1 MVKVVLLHW
10 SGYIVRENSDA
21 SLLARWE
28 LVQSESDS
36 GVTHVKVKVV
46 LLNQSGCI
54 ESKIW
59 RTILNG
65 KSGECSTRVVAL
77 SKKILVH
84 PSLQVGRL
92 AKVTAGRWL
101 LTDRMQLFLHCC
113 YQEKLIFS
121 RYNANLILTLFS
133 FANSLKWLKTKL
145 GVGCWVFLVIF
156 GDCW

>member
-1 MVKVVLLHW
+1 MPLHGQLFNFPMLSWDECCQFHIFREQFWMLEVVLLNW
-10 SGYIVRENSDA
+10 SGCIVRENSDA
-21 SLLARWE
+21 SLFARWG

-36 GVTHVKVKVV
+36 GVTHVKVKVA

-54 ESKIW
+54 VSEIW

-77 SKKILVH
+77 SKKIPMH

-101 LTDRMQLFLHCC
+101 RTDRMQLS
-113 YQEKLIFS
+113 FS
-121 RYNANLILTLFS
+121 PCLFHFFTFTSIL
-133 FANSLKWLKTKL
+133 
-145 GVGCWVFLVIF
+145 GC
-156 GDCW
+156 

>member
-1 MVKVVLLHW
+1 MVKVVLLNW
-10 SGYIVRENSDA
+10 SGCIVRENSDA
-21 SLLARWE
+21 SLFARWG

-46 LLNQSGCI
+46 LLNQSGSI
-54 ESKIW
+54 VSKIW

-77 SKKILVH
+77 SKKIPMH

-101 LTDRMQLFLHCC
+101 LTDRMQLALSLLAFFSDLG
-113 YQEKLIFS
+113 IFILVSLS
-121 RYNANLILTLFS
+121 RYLYLGIFIWVSFLSRYLCLAAN
-133 FANSLKWLKTKL
+133 W
-145 GVGCWVFLVIF
+145 
-156 GDCW
+156 

>member
-1 MVKVVLLHW
+1 MVKVVLLNW
-10 SGYIVRENSDA
+10 SGCIVRENSDA

-54 ESKIW
+54 VSKIW

-77 SKKILVH
+77 SKKIPMH

-101 LTDRMQLFLHCC
+101 LTDRMQLALSLLAFFSDLG
-113 YQEKLIFS
+113 IFILVSLS
-121 RYNANLILTLFS
+121 RYLYLGIFIWVSFLSRYHCLAAN
-133 FANSLKWLKTKL
+133 W
-145 GVGCWVFLVIF
+145 
-156 GDCW
+156 